1 VIALALGL
9 GVVPAAGR
17 ERVAAPAGTLRPC
30 PSRGAGFIAVP
41 GSDTCLRVSGR
52 VAGEVAA
59 TRRGSSAP
67 LGTPSAIGHLSIDT
81 RTATEAGPVRA
92 FVRMGTGQR

>member
-1 VIALALGL
+1 
-9 GVVPAAGR
+9 
-17 ERVAAPAGTLRPC
+17 
-30 PSRGAGFIAVP
+30 
-41 GSDTCLRVSGR
+41 VSGR